1 VFVKKII
8 MEIESG
14 VKVTIGTISGN
25 YLAEDNLIQANQ
37 IPLF

>member
-1 VFVKKII
+1 
-8 MEIESG
+8 MEIERG

-37 IPLF
+37 IPSDKTIKLF